1 MFVLDKKVIV
11 YKVTYRVRAQLCEE
25 KNVQK
30 EILRN
35 VATRQAVVSPKGT
48 DFFSP
53 ACLYFSV

>member
-30 EILRN
+30 EILLGMWPLD
-35 VATRQAVVSPKGT
+35 RQW
-48 DFFSP
+48 
-53 ACLYFSV
+53 